1 MPEPAPQAVPDA
13 DADAGADAE
22 LEAGAPAGQA
32 QGVRVL
38 FEGRYRKL
46 VRDLPQTVF
55 FCPECKGRGCA
66 RCEGFGK
73 LTRDSVQELIAR
85 VAMPRFK
92 ARRNK
97 FHGAGRE
104 DLDVR
109 MLGNGRLFVFEMLKA
124 RRPEADLQ
132 ELAAEVNRRFE
143 GRIEIFDLR
152 LCGRRRVAEIKET
165 RCAKEYLARV
175 RFGEGFPGAEEMA
188 RRLAALQARETVTIL
203 QTTPGRVAHRR
214 SLLERERWI
223 RLLSW
228 EQDAGDWLLLIRSAH
243 GTYIKE
249 AVSGDEGRTKPSLSE
264 LLGVPCTCAALDV
277 MAILPPDGTDS
288 SHMPTPTISA
298 SATMNPSSRSSC
310 PPQEK

>member
-1 MPEPAPQAVPDA
+1 LPDSHTQSGGGAPRPGAEPAAR
-13 DADAGADAE
+13 
-22 LEAGAPAGQA
+22 AP
-32 QGVRVL
+32 GVRVL

-109 MLGNGRLFVFEMLKA
+109 MLGEGRPFVFEVLKA
-124 RRPEADLQ
+124 RRPGADLA
-132 ELAAEVNRRFE
+132 ELREEINRRWA
-143 GRIEIFDLR
+143 GRIEVGELR
-152 LCGRRRVAEIKET
+152 LCGRKRVAEIKET
-165 RCAKEYLARV
+165 RCAKEYRARV
-175 RFGEGFPGAEEMA
+175 RPEAAAAGAGGLEQ
-188 RRLAALQARETVTIL
+188 RLAALRGRGPIPVV

-214 SLLERERWI
+214 TLLDRERWI
-223 RLLSW
+223 QLLSW
-228 EQDAGDWLLLIRSAH
+228 EREGDDWLLLLRSAH

-249 AVSGDEGRTKPSLSE
+249 AVSGDEGRTRPSVSE
-264 LLGVPCTCAALDV
+264 LLGARCSCVELDV
-277 MAILPPDGTDS
+277 MAILPPDGGS
-288 SHMPTPTISA
+288 
-298 SATMNPSSRSSC
+298 
-310 PPQEK
+310 PPAPPAA

>member
-1 MPEPAPQAVPDA
+1 
-13 DADAGADAE
+13 
-22 LEAGAPAGQA
+22 
-32 QGVRVL
+32 VRVL

-109 MLGNGRLFVFEMLKA
+109 MLGNGRPFVFELLKA
-124 RRPEADLQ
+124 RRPDADLAGLQ
-132 ELAAEVNRRFE
+132 EEVNRRWA

-152 LCGRRRVAEIKET
+152 LCGRRRVPELKET
-165 RCAKEYLARV
+165 RCPKEYRARV
-175 RFGEGFPGAEEMA
+175 RFGDGAPGAEEMV
-188 RRLAALQARETVTIL
+188 RRLEALRQRGTVQIL
-203 QTTPGRVAHRR
+203 QVTPGRVAHRR
-214 SLLERERWI
+214 TLLERERWI

-228 EQDAGDWLLLIRSAH
+228 ERDGGDWMLLLRSAH

-249 AVSGDEGRTKPSLSE
+249 AVSGEEGRTRPSLTE
-264 LLGVPCTCAALDV
+264 LLEVPCTCAELDV
-277 MAILPPDGTDS
+277 MAILPPD
-288 SHMPTPTISA
+288 PT
-298 SATMNPSSRSSC
+298 
-310 PPQEK
+310 

>member
-1 MPEPAPQAVPDA
+1 MPETRPQPAA
-13 DADAGADAE
+13 DGQPAE
-22 LEAGAPAGQA
+22 ERTARAP
-32 QGVRVL
+32 GVRVL

-55 FCPECKGRGCA
+55 FCPECKGRGCE

-109 MLGNGRLFVFEMLKA
+109 MLGDGRPFVFEILKA
-124 RRPEADLQ
+124 RRPDADLA
-132 ELAAEVNRRFE
+132 ELREEINRRWA
-143 GRIEIFDLR
+143 GRIEVSELR
-152 LCGRRRVAEIKET
+152 LCGRKRVAELKET

-175 RFGEGFPGAEEMA
+175 RFEPEGFPGAETMA
-188 RRLAALQARETVTIL
+188 SRLDDVREQGTIAIV

-214 SLLERERWI
+214 TVLDRERWI
-223 RLLSW
+223 SLLSW
-228 EQDAGDWLLLIRSAH
+228 ERAGDDWMLLIRSAH

-249 AVSGDEGRTKPSLSE
+249 AVSGDEGRTRPSLAS
-264 LLGVPCTCAALDV
+264 LLGASCSCVELDV
-277 MAILPPDGTDS
+277 MAILPPDGG
-288 SHMPTPTISA
+288 A
-298 SATMNPSSRSSC
+298 
-310 PPQEK
+310 PPPAA

>member
-1 MPEPAPQAVPDA
+1 LPETDPQPV
-13 DADAGADAE
+13 AGA
-22 LEAGAPAGQA
+22 QA
-32 QGVRVL
+32 QPVDSAANRAPGVRVL

-55 FCPECKGRGCA
+55 FCPECKGRGCE

-109 MLGNGRLFVFEMLKA
+109 MLGDGRPFVFEILKA
-124 RRPEADLQ
+124 RRPDVDLVELEQ
-132 ELAAEVNRRFE
+132 EINRRWA
-143 GRIEIFDLR
+143 GRIEVGELR
-152 LCGRRRVAEIKET
+152 LCGRRRVAELKET
-165 RCAKEYLARV
+165 RCAKEYRARV
-175 RFGEGFPGAEEMA
+175 RFAAETFPSAEELE
-188 RRLAALQARETVTIL
+188 RRLRELQARGPLTIV

-214 SLLERERWI
+214 SLLDRERWI

-228 EQDAGDWLLLIRSAH
+228 EQDGGDWLLLLRSEH

-249 AVSGDEGRTKPSLSE
+249 AVSGDEGRTRPSISD
-264 LLGVPCTCAALDV
+264 LLGAPCTCVELDV
-277 MAILPPDGTDS
+277 MAILPPD
-288 SHMPTPTISA
+288 PA
-298 SATMNPSSRSSC
+298 VA
-310 PPQEK
+310 PPDGAPQ

>member
-1 MPEPAPQAVPDA
+1 MPETHPQPAPD
-13 DADAGADAE
+13 
-22 LEAGAPAGQA
+22 APARA
-32 QGVRVL
+32 PGVRVL

-55 FCPECKGRGCA
+55 FCPECKGRGCE

-109 MLGNGRLFVFEMLKA
+109 MLGNGRPFVFEMLKA
-124 RRPEADLQ
+124 RRPETDLK
-132 ELAAEVNRRFE
+132 ELQDEVNRRWE
-143 GRIEIFDLR
+143 GRIEILDLR

-165 RCAKEYLARV
+165 RCAKEYRARV
-175 RFGEGFPGAEEMA
+175 RLGEGAPAPEEAE
-188 RRLAALQARETVTIL
+188 RRLLALRERGVIAIV
-203 QTTPGRVAHRR
+203 QTTPSRVAHRR

-223 RLLSW
+223 RILEW
-228 EQDAGDWLLLIRSAH
+228 QQDGSDWLILIRSAH

-264 LLGVPCTCAALDV
+264 LLGAACACIELDV
-277 MAILPPDGTDS
+277 MAILPPESGD
-288 SHMPTPTISA
+288 PA
-298 SATMNPSSRSSC
+298 
-310 PPQEK
+310 

>member
-1 MPEPAPQAVPDA
+1 MPETRPQSTPDA
-13 DADAGADAE
+13 ASLPADAA
-22 LEAGAPAGQA
+22 AGAHPVGAPEAAPAARQP
-32 QGVRVL
+32 GVRVL

-109 MLGNGRLFVFEMLKA
+109 MLGTGRPFVFELLKA
-124 RRPEADLQ
+124 RRPEADLK
-132 ELAAEVNRRFE
+132 ELQDEVNRRWE
-143 GRIEIFDLR
+143 GRIEIAELR
-152 LCGRRRVAEIKET
+152 LCGRRRVAELKET
-165 RCAKEYLARV
+165 RCPKEYRARV
-175 RFGEGFPGAEEMA
+175 RFGEGFPGAAEMG
-188 RRLAALQARETVTIL
+188 RRLDALRERGPITIL

-214 SLLERERWI
+214 SVMERERWI

-228 EQDAGDWLLLIRSAH
+228 EQADADWLLLIRSAH

-249 AVSGDEGRTKPSLSE
+249 AVSGDEGRTKPSLAE
-264 LLGVPCTCAALDV
+264 LLGVPCTCAELDV
-277 MAILPPDGTDS
+277 MAILPPDGTD
-288 SHMPTPTISA
+288 A
-298 SATMNPSSRSSC
+298 A
-310 PPQEK
+310 

>member
-1 MPEPAPQAVPDA
+1 MPESTPQAVPDA
-13 DADAGADAE
+13 DPGTSSEVDAAE
-22 LEAGAPAGQA
+22 PAGSQA
-32 QGVRVL
+32 PGVRVL

-73 LTRDSVQELIAR
+73 LTKDSVQELIAR

-175 RFGEGFPGAEEMA
+175 KFGEGFPGDEEMG
-188 RRLAALQARETVTIL
+188 RRLKALQARESVTIL
-203 QTTPGRVAHRR
+203 QTTPARVAHRR
-214 SLLERERWI
+214 SLLDRERWI

-249 AVSGDEGRTKPSLSE
+249 AVSSDEGRTKPSLSD
-264 LLGVPCTCAALDV
+264 LLGVPCSCAALDV
-277 MAILPPDGTDS
+277 MAILPPDGTDQ
-288 SHMPTPTISA
+288 SHMPTPTISP
-298 SATMNPSSRSSC
+298 SATMEPSSRSSC